1 MIAPAHG
8 AIWRDNPMQI
18 VDLYDK
24 WSREYQED
32 QVTVVYDTMWEGT
45 TKIAHEIAAEVARQ
59 SPSTVVKVFSIAH
72 ADKNEIMTEV
82 FKSKAI
88 AVGSP
93 TVLGSGQRPHWC
105 NVCGYVYDPERGD
118 PDNGIA
124 PGTAFEDISDDWTC
138 PVCGVSK
145 EDFSPAD

>member
-32 QVTVVYDTMWEGT
+32 LVTVVYDTMWEGT

-105 NVCGYVYDPERGD
+105 NGGCRGRRCW
-118 PDNGIA
+118 A
-124 PGTAFEDISDDWTC
+124 CHEK
-138 PVCGVSK
+138 VRVQRLRLRL
-145 EDFSPAD
+145 

>member
-45 TKIAHEIAAEVARQ
+45 TRSLTRLRQRSHVRARA
-59 SPSTVVKVFSIAH
+59 PS
-72 ADKNEIMTEV
+72 
-82 FKSKAI
+82 
-88 AVGSP
+88 
-93 TVLGSGQRPHWC
+93 
-105 NVCGYVYDPERGD
+105 
-118 PDNGIA
+118 
-124 PGTAFEDISDDWTC
+124 
-138 PVCGVSK
+138 
-145 EDFSPAD
+145 

>member
-45 TKIAHEIAAEVARQ
+45 TKIAH
-59 SPSTVVKVFSIAH
+59 
-72 ADKNEIMTEV
+72 
-82 FKSKAI
+82 
-88 AVGSP
+88 
-93 TVLGSGQRPHWC
+93 
-105 NVCGYVYDPERGD
+105 
-118 PDNGIA
+118 
-124 PGTAFEDISDDWTC
+124 
-138 PVCGVSK
+138 
-145 EDFSPAD
+145 